1 LTEQQGIFDLQEDT
15 ALTFSVDA
23 EAGERLDVFLSEKL
37 QLTRSSV
44 QNRIEG
50 GFVCVNGAQKPKNY
64 KLRRADTVC
73 VTLPP
78 LCEYDVVA
86 QEIPLDILY
95 EDCDLLVVNKPK
107 GMVVHPA
114 VGNPDGTLVNA
125 LLYHCKD
132 SLSGING
139 VLRPGI
145 VHRIDRDTSGLLV
158 VAKNDTAHV
167 SLAEQIASHTAERH
181 YRAIVHGGFS
191 DAKGTVCAPIGRH
204 PTDRK
209 KMAVV
214 QGGREATTHYEVL
227 NQYRVHTVQNGALA
241 DLKLR
246 LETGRTHQIRVHL
259 THLGHP
265 LLGDAVYGTVRHALD
280 ARYASLLQGQC
291 LHAKSISFIH
301 PKSGQAMHFES
312 ELPDYYTTLLQ
323 KIEADK
329 I

>member
-1 LTEQQGIFDLQEDT
+1 MTEKSPMFDLQEDT
-15 ALTFSVDA
+15 ALTFAVDT
-23 EAGERLDVFLSEKL
+23 ETSERLDVFLSEKL
-37 QLTRSSV
+37 QLTRSAV

-50 GFVCVNGAQKPKNY
+50 GFVCVNGVQKPKNY
-64 KLRRADTVC
+64 KLRNGDIVS

-78 LCEYDVVA
+78 LCECDVVA
-86 QEIPLDILY
+86 QDIPLDILY
-95 EDCDLLVVNKPK
+95 EDQDLLVVNKPK

-158 VAKNDTAHV
+158 VAKNDNAHV

-181 YRAIVHGGFS
+181 YRAIVHGGFA

-204 PTDRK
+204 PADRK
-209 KMAVV
+209 KMAIV

-227 NQYRVHTVQNGALA
+227 NRYRVHSVQNGALS

-265 LLGDAVYGTVRHALD
+265 LLGDSVYGTPRHALD
-280 ARYASLLQGQC
+280 IRYASLLKGQC
-291 LHAKSISFIH
+291 LHAKSISFTH
-301 PKSGQAMHFES
+301 PKSKEAMHFES

-323 KIEADK
+323 KIEIDR